1 MKYFAPLGIFVRQG
15 RRTQDA
21 GRRATKITGGLLHL
35 FTVTIIRFSLHRPF
49 KKKGYSP
56 PLIYVSASLDI
67 KNFTASELLFHIA
80 LAREVTP

>member
-15 RRTQDA
+15 HRTQ
-21 GRRATKITGGLLHL
+21 RYQNITGGLLHL

-56 PLIYVSASLDI
+56 PLIYVSAPLDI
-67 KNFTASELLFHIA
+67 KNFTASQLLFHIA
-80 LAREVTP
+80 LARGVTP